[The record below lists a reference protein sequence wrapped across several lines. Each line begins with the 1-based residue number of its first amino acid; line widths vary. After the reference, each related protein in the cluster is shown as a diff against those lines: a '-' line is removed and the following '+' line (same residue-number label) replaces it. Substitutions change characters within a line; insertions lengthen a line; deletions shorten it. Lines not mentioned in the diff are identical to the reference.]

1 MEQNFLSKFS
11 CVLRRYLKRF
21 SSYGASKL
29 NVQSARKKAHQSEP
43 ERRDPHFFLKTRAS
57 HVVIIKKKM
66 LTQCL
71 SLTSTQVL
79 EVRQWH

>member
-57 HVVIIKKKM
+57 HVVIIKKNADSM
-66 LTQCL
+66 SVTDQH
-71 SLTSTQVL
+71 TGA
-79 EVRQWH
+79 